1 MKSGSD
7 SIERIDYD
15 AFYQLKDNNK
25 NPNVKIYIKPEFHKK
40 MLGIFPNAEFVEDW
54 LNHEYV
60 LK

>member
-7 SIERIDYD
+7 SIEEINNG
-15 AFYQLKDNNK
+15 AFYEVEYKINQ
-25 NPNVKIYIKPEFHKK
+25 NVKIYIKQEFHEQ
-40 MLGIFPNAEFVEDW
+40 MLKIFPNAEFVGDW